1 VELNTCHSRKTKR
14 KSNYIRQ
21 LLKRIKTKA
30 YSGQF
35 LGDVRTKGVEDR
47 LSTAVSAVF
56 HLLLDKVR
64 TLSWLVCPPYVV
76 GQQLLKKKN
85 TSMEIKKEKNIIPVQ
100 TFHAI

>member
-1 VELNTCHSRKTKR
+1 
-14 KSNYIRQ
+14 
-21 LLKRIKTKA
+21 
-30 YSGQF
+30 
-35 LGDVRTKGVEDR
+35 

-64 TLSWLVCPPYVV
+64 TLSWLVCPPYFL
-76 GQQLLKKKN
+76 GSNYKKKN